1 MKDTASIS
9 SKKAVKVIA
18 GTMLL
23 MCGCSIYL
31 LFRSTSIALYR
42 FSCAIGLGN
51 LLELARKEVTD
62 WHIPVFVR
70 FCIPDGLYSLSY
82 VILKAELAALD
93 RKIQLELAPPTEKE
107 CKEEEKNTDN
117 VEVVANADIRNK
129 HQHFSKVKI

>member
-18 GTMLL
+18 GIMLL

-82 VILKAELAALD
+82 VILIDALCPKDGSRYAHD
-93 RKIQLELAPPTEKE
+93 RPDL
-107 CKEEEKNTDN
+107 
-117 VEVVANADIRNK
+117 
-129 HQHFSKVKI
+129 

>member
-1 MKDTASIS
+1 M
-9 SKKAVKVIA
+9 IA